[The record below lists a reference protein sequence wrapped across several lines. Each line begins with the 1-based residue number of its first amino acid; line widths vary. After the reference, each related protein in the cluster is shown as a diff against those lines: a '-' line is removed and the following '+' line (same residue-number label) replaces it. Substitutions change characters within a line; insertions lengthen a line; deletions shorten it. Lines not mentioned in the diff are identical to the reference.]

1 MMMLK
6 STFLINKDITYILDK
21 EFEKFCVEA
30 KIKGRV
36 QTLYIVDMFL
46 GWVHA
51 LFQILIKVIKRMLKF
66 YKKIL
71 PLLYIMN

>member
-1 MMMLK
+1 MMMMK

-71 PLLYIMN
+71 PLL